1 MKFWSIAV
9 VALVLAGV
17 AATKATNPSHAL
29 TDHMVASGVPVT
41 TLHTPATP

>member
-9 VALVLAGV
+9 VALILVGV
-17 AATKATNPSHAL
+17 AATKATNPSLAL
-29 TDHMVASGVPVT
+29 TDNTVASGVPVT

>member
-1 MKFWSIAV
+1 MKFWSIAFI
-9 VALVLAGV
+9 ALILVGV

-29 TDHMVASGVPVT
+29 TDNHVASGVPVT

>member
-9 VALVLAGV
+9 VALILAGV
-17 AATKATNPSHAL
+17 AATKATNPSLAL
-29 TDHMVASGVPVT
+29 TDHQVASGVPVT

>member
-9 VALVLAGV
+9 VTLILAGV
-17 AATKATNPSHAL
+17 AATKATNPSLAL
-29 TDHMVASGVPVT
+29 TNHTVASGVPVT